1 MEDTDRRA
9 LYSIFCYVLFP
20 FFSWF
25 YIMYELKEMYLLST
39 MYISE
44 NFFKLIF
51 RCDNLHIFRVWNLVL
66 SKFLLLFSCFLLYG
80 YNVLVSLIVFYSMSK
95 GKTTKMNIV
104 VN

>member
-1 MEDTDRRA
+1 MWFNFNYTWSVEMEDTDRRA

-44 NFFKLIF
+44 NFF
-51 RCDNLHIFRVWNLVL
+51 
-66 SKFLLLFSCFLLYG
+66 
-80 YNVLVSLIVFYSMSK
+80 
-95 GKTTKMNIV
+95 
-104 VN
+104 